1 MIMIGEKT
9 ASTNMLSFFLS
20 LLNVKNQGLNS
31 VTQKQQ
37 KSSWNFQQVTS
48 VQVHFIINK
57 YFYIDIE

>member
-1 MIMIGEKT
+1 MIGEKT